1 MQSSQPPRKFERAIM
16 DLLFQL
22 NGQVRLKIAQKEE
35 SKKILPVKISGELQT
50 KKATDRD
57 KQTP

>member
-1 MQSSQPPRKFERAIM
+1 MQSSRPPRKFERAIM

-35 SKKILPVKISGELQT
+35 SKKILRVKFSGVLQT
-50 KKATDRD
+50 KKATDRG

>member
-1 MQSSQPPRKFERAIM
+1 MQSSRPPRKFERAIT

>member
-1 MQSSQPPRKFERAIM
+1 MQSSRPPRKLEQAIT

-22 NGQVRLKIAQKEE
+22 NGQVRLNIAQKRV
-35 SKKILPVKISGELQT
+35 KILPVKFSGVLQT
-50 KKATDRD
+50 KKATDRG

>member
-1 MQSSQPPRKFERAIM
+1 MQSSRPPRKLERAIT

-35 SKKILPVKISGELQT
+35 SKKFNELN
-50 KKATDRD
+50 
-57 KQTP
+57 